1 MRCNVLRAA
10 RPEVDRKRLEE
21 IVRQTLQQLGHAPE
35 PSVSAWLEGWL
46 RDEQSVLSERRF
58 DCLRTLI
65 KQFCVCVGGYRP
77 IRDIGMTDVARFRAA
92 LIKQSLSPGTIN
104 NHLRGLRSM
113 FKVAYESGV
122 IDRNP
127 VALVRSVKNESNGS
141 GSTFTPEQM
150 SRLVA
155 IAEGDWKGLILAGF
169 YTGARLMDLA
179 KLEWSNVSDGFI
191 QFRQGKTGGSF
202 QIPIHAELQ
211 AWLTTHSGV
220 GFVFPNLSE
229 KSQEALAI
237 VGCTDEE
244 IQRFTHC
251 AL

>member
-1 MRCNVLRAA
+1 
-10 RPEVDRKRLEE
+10 
-21 IVRQTLQQLGHAPE
+21 
-35 PSVSAWLEGWL
+35 
-46 RDEQSVLSERRF
+46 
-58 DCLRTLI
+58 
-65 KQFCVCVGGYRP
+65 
-77 IRDIGMTDVARFRAA
+77 
-92 LIKQSLSPGTIN
+92 
-104 NHLRGLRSM
+104 M

-191 QFRQGKTGGSF
+191 QFRQGKTGGSV